1 MAVFRI
7 NFEAVND
14 YPALAFRPRVV
25 SEVLR
30 RHALSDQNAF
40 LGLSSN
46 RPAQQH
52 RSEGLV
58 TLIGG
63 PLAGT
68 EFVGF
73 VGVFARLLRN
83 AVQFGNLWPKQDCW
97 RSKCD
102 HFSLQGD
109 TDRLPTTAR
118 RMVSS

>member
-63 PLAGT
+63 PLSKTSGGSRHRGLLAQAIPHGQKLHRRL
-68 EFVGF
+68 
-73 VGVFARLLRN
+73 AR
-83 AVQFGNLWPKQDCW
+83 
-97 RSKCD
+97 
-102 HFSLQGD
+102 
-109 TDRLPTTAR
+109 
-118 RMVSS
+118 